1 MHTKRQ
7 EERDTATK
15 EHDKYTAEVVTTDF
29 HHYKPTDKPL
39 SLLEILFLWYING
52 HSVKNPNIAF
62 YWTSEYHIGSFKD
75 VICSLINMKYL
86 TLSDYK
92 FNMTKCKLTELKVV
106 LQRYNLP
113 ISGNKP
119 DLIKRLTDSV
129 SAEQLAEA
137 FNNSYFQITEKGNSI
152 ISKYEHIIYYH
163 QYRNTLD
170 PRLNLHS
177 VDSLYKETTRKS
189 VEEFFIDYHTTA
201 MYDYWNTQKY
211 GAARNA
217 LLSIAEIYFRLPQY
231 EQALAK
237 FLSISYLDMTGLDNC
252 TAYRT
257 SIDEIDI
264 DLLQFAP
271 GIISYI
277 VICLRNLDAT
287 VQDLPEAFNLA
298 VANIDVP
305 SSVYSKQE
313 VLCMLTEAIVATWE
327 T

>member
-1 MHTKRQ
+1 MTNLTL
-7 EERDTATK
+7 EDI
-15 EHDKYTAEVVTTDF
+15 
-29 HHYKPTDKPL
+29 
-39 SLLEILFLWYING
+39 LLLWYADNRAVGFPIPQYWQYDYQVDDIPLRLKYYQQIG
-52 HSVKNPNIAF
+52 LLDITTVRKKEKYIATDIGKELLSQ
-62 YWTSEYHIGSFKD
+62 YSHIF
-75 VICSLINMKYL
+75 
-86 TLSDYK
+86 
-92 FNMTKCKLTELKVV
+92 
-106 LQRYNLP
+106 
-113 ISGNKP
+113 
-119 DLIKRLTDSV
+119 
-129 SAEQLAEA
+129 
-137 FNNSYFQITEKGNSI
+137 
-152 ISKYEHIIYYH
+152 YYH
-163 QYRNTLD
+163 SYRNTLD
-170 PRLNLHS
+170 PRLNLYS
-177 VDSLYKETTRKS
+177 VDSLYKETTHTS

-217 LLSIAEIYFRLPQY
+217 LLSIAEIYFRLPKY
-231 EQALAK
+231 EQALAN

-287 VQDLPEAFNLA
+287 VQDLPKAFNLA
-298 VANIDVP
+298 VTNIDVP

-313 VLCMLTEAIVATWE
+313 VLDMLTEAIVAAWE